1 MVKQCYLHYALW
13 QDPTTQLKGC
23 LAHIA
28 TGAFSGNR
36 MFEKRNRVCVSDRC
50 IFVGCGSILGN
61 SDGWHYG
68 MEKALCRRQMA
79 RDQMLHVVI
88 LPLGGALR
96 LERPCNVNRFLASA
110 VRSRLRLVEAS
121 TRREREREEI
131 RKEGSAIQLMGKERL
146 ALDDNEK

>member
-1 MVKQCYLHYALW
+1 M
-13 QDPTTQLKGC
+13 DDT
-23 LAHIA
+23 
-28 TGAFSGNR
+28 
-36 MFEKRNRVCVSDRC
+36 M
-50 IFVGCGSILGN
+50 
-61 SDGWHYG
+61 
-68 MEKALCRRQMA
+68 
-79 RDQMLHVVI
+79 VI

-146 ALDDNEK
+146 ALNKKKK

>member
-1 MVKQCYLHYALW
+1 
-13 QDPTTQLKGC
+13 
-23 LAHIA
+23 
-28 TGAFSGNR
+28 
-36 MFEKRNRVCVSDRC
+36 
-50 IFVGCGSILGN
+50 
-61 SDGWHYG
+61 

>member
-1 MVKQCYLHYALW
+1 
-13 QDPTTQLKGC
+13 
-23 LAHIA
+23 
-28 TGAFSGNR
+28 
-36 MFEKRNRVCVSDRC
+36 
-50 IFVGCGSILGN
+50 
-61 SDGWHYG
+61 
-68 MEKALCRRQMA
+68 MA